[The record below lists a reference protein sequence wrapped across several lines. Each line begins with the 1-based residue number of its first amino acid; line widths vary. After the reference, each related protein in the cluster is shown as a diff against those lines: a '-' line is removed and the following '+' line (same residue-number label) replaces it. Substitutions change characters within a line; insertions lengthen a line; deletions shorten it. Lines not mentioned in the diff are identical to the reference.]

1 MNIEQILN
9 KILANQIQQYIK
21 RIICYDQMD
30 LSQEFKDSSIYEYQS
45 TLYKWKNNK
54 YIFGSSVCASV
65 VNDPN

>member
-30 LSQEFKDSSIYEYQS
+30 LSQEFKDSSIYEYQD
-45 TLYKWKNNK
+45 T
-54 YIFGSSVCASV
+54 V
-65 VNDPN
+65 